1 MDTPGSVLIDAGV
14 FKNFLTRS
22 CCKARSAGRWEI
34 REYLAYYYR
43 DVYGDGG
50 VGLEIAIK

>member
-1 MDTPGSVLIDAGV
+1 VPRDIEKT
-14 FKNFLTRS
+14 LTYSIRFS
-22 CCKARSAGRWEI
+22 YHECKARSAGRWEI

-50 VGLEIAIK
+50 VRLEIAIK